1 MRLAIGFY
9 IFKKIDWQGVR
20 LELCTADR
28 RGLLSDV
35 TRTFRENGLS
45 VTRAEVSTSADMAE
59 NVFYVT
65 DATGHPADPKTIEAV
80 RQRIGMGNLKV
91 KEPMMFS
98 KSSSSTDET
107 TSSSSLFS
115 FGNLVRRNLYNL
127 GLIRSC
133 S

>member
-1 MRLAIGFY
+1 M
-9 IFKKIDWQGVR
+9 K
-20 LELCTADR
+20 LELCAPDR
-28 RGLLSDV
+28 RGLLSEV

-45 VTRAEVSTSADMAE
+45 ITRAEVSTSAEMAE

-65 DATGHPADPKTIEAV
+65 DAAGHPAHPKTIEAV
-80 RQRIGMGNLKV
+80 RQRIGMSSLKV
-91 KEPMMFS
+91 KEPIVFS
-98 KSSSSTDET
+98 KASSASDET

-115 FGNLVRRNLYNL
+115 FGSLVKRNLYNL

>member
-1 MRLAIGFY
+1 M
-9 IFKKIDWQGVR
+9 R

-80 RQRIGMGNLKV
+80 RQRIGLGSLKV

-98 KSSSSTDET
+98 KSSSSRDET
-107 TSSSSLFS
+107 TSSNSLFS
-115 FGNLVRRNLYNL
+115 FGSLVRRNLYNL